1 MSSQP
6 DRSDLPEV
14 LRELTSSLVRLRRDL
29 RSDQRSG
36 GRGLDRLLR
45 LTTDVTIP
53 ATILVLETNIRAL
66 RLLQRTLRIVDGSE
80 TAEES
85 RTTAGEDVAS
95 VGRSVVDRLD
105 DALADVQTAVE
116 GDVDSRTRDHLEDA
130 RDLNRKLEARLDEL
144 SEGAAA
150 PGGEEESTSDDRGAA
165 VDVEAELRSIKD
177 QHGDS
182 GGGGDSD
189 EGDAAGGNDSDEG
202 GADGRNDSDEGGA
215 ADGTD
220 QGEGDGSDE

>member
-6 DRSDLPEV
+6 DRSDLPGV
-14 LRELTSSLVRLRRDL
+14 LRELTSSLVTLRQDL
-29 RSDQRSG
+29 RAEQRRG
-36 GRGLDRLLR
+36 GAGLDRLLR

-80 TAEES
+80 TDGRAT
-85 RTTAGEDVAS
+85 TTAGEDVAS

-105 DALADVQTAVE
+105 DALEDVQTAVE
-116 GDVDSRTRDHLEDA
+116 GDVDSQTRDHLENA
-130 RDLNRKLEARLDEL
+130 RELNRTLEARLDEL
-144 SEGAAA
+144 SEAEDGS
-150 PGGEEESTSDDRGAA
+150 EDERESTSDDRGAT

-182 GGGGDSD
+182 DV
-189 EGDAAGGNDSDEG
+189 GNDSDE
-202 GADGRNDSDEGGA
+202 SDEGDESSEGDGNEGTDTDGGDA
-215 ADGTD
+215 DDGTD
-220 QGEGDGSDE
+220 HDEGTTD